1 MPEHKPRNEREKWKD
16 KVAKWGPLA
25 LAAYRVVQDITD
37 RLLG

>member
-1 MPEHKPRNEREKWKD
+1 MPEHESRNVREKWKD

-25 LAAYRVVQDITD
+25 LAICRFVQDITD